1 MSHYDTE
8 SITITIEMDN
18 DSFVYDAPAEAARI
32 LRDLAVKIERVGF
45 DNCPNNLKDYNGN
58 TVGALSYHKAPE

>member
-1 MSHYDTE
+1 MSHYYTD

-18 DSFVYDAPAEAARI
+18 DAFVYDARAEAARI

-45 DNCPNNLKDYNGN
+45 DNADGNLKDFNGN